1 MYIRSTYFSVK
12 LFLLLFT
19 IINTLYFGS
28 LYVGGDQIY
37 YSTWYREIG
46 KREFLDAYNY
56 FAVQIN
62 AFEIFY
68 FFVTW
73 LGASHLDKIVFDCLV
88 NVILV
93 YLFVSA
99 LQKYSM
105 SPFVILVVIITSFY
119 LPILLLAAERLKF
132 GFIAG
137 FLFILASTNLKRNF
151 WGVISLVGH
160 LQMSIPL
167 GALLLGKIFDSS
179 ITKYIKELFTTTK
192 FFGFSFFII
201 LIFSVFFVLPGFLD
215 YIEYKLFSY
224 LKLNPFDF
232 FKQFIFFLLS
242 LYCATRKWRFVLG
255 VYIFI
260 GVASIILGGERIT
273 IISYFAFLFFSALK
287 NRGVN
292 FANYIVCCYMI
303 YKSIFFYINIYF
315 YGNGFVT
322 GSSNI
327 F

>member
-1 MYIRSTYFSVK
+1 MYTRSTYLSVK
-12 LFLLLFT
+12 FFLFLFT
-19 IINTLYFGS
+19 IINTFYFGL
-28 LYVGGDQIY
+28 LYVDGDQIY
-37 YSTWYREIG
+37 YSIWYREIG
-46 KREFLDAYNY
+46 KRELLDAYNY
-56 FAVQIN
+56 FAAQVN
-62 AFEIFY
+62 PFEIFY

-119 LPILLLAAERLKF
+119 VPVLLLAAERLKF

-137 FLFILASTNLKRNF
+137 FLFILASTNFKRNF

-167 GALLLGKIFDSS
+167 GAVLLGKIFDFS
-179 ITKYIKELFTTTK
+179 ITKYFKELFTTTK
-192 FFGFSFFII
+192 FFGLSFFLIF
-201 LIFSVFFVLPGFLD
+201 IFSVFFIVPGFLD
-215 YIEYKLFSY
+215 YIEYKLLSY

-232 FKQFIFFLLS
+232 FKQFVFFLLS
-242 LYCATRKWRFVLG
+242 LYCAKRKWRFVLG
-255 VYIFI
+255 VYIFL

-273 IISYFAFLFFSALK
+273 IISYFAFLFFSSSK
-287 NRGVN
+287 NRGAN
-292 FANYIVCCYMI
+292 LANYIVCCYMI
-303 YKSIFFYINIYF
+303 YKAIFFYINIYF
-315 YGNGFVT
+315 YGNGFFT
-322 GSSNI
+322 DSSYI